1 MRDLDDLGGA
11 FALLERRADA
21 HPLDLTVTQ
30 DHARP
35 QRGRR
40 TGLAIAAAAAVAAVA
55 TGVGFALSGTSGN
68 PAPQHTS
75 VAPVPAASTTTEAG
89 WTQLPT
95 GHYLVIL
102 DKLPGATIRSVIGVG
117 NDKTH
122 IPQFPNDYQEIQ
134 VSSGEGGFVFK
145 VNPSTGWTPPT
156 DEVSQQTTVDGRT
169 AYYGEFLLHPEIPNH
184 PVHPRFALAWQY
196 APGNWATVASW
207 TQDPIPLSVALHVVS
222 QVQIGVGD
230 ELPANPPP
238 GN

>member
-11 FALLERRADA
+11 FALLEGHADA
-21 HPLDLTVTQ
+21 HPLDLTLAQ
-30 DHARP
+30 EQAHP
-35 QRGRR
+35 HRGRR

-55 TGVGFALSGTSGN
+55 TVVGFAVSGSSS
-68 PAPQHTS
+68 PASRHTTAA
-75 VAPVPAASTTTEAG
+75 APVPAASTTDAG
-89 WTQLPT
+89 WAQLPT

-134 VSSGEGGFVFK
+134 VSSDEGGFVFK

-156 DEVSQQTTVDGRT
+156 DAQQVTVDGRI

-196 APGNWATVASW
+196 VPGSWATVASW
-207 TQDPIPLSVALHVVS
+207 TQDPIPLTVAEHIVS
-222 QVQIGVGD
+222 QVTIGVGD

-238 GN
+238 GD

>member
-21 HPLDLTVTQ
+21 HPLDLIITEERA
-30 DHARP
+30 HP
-35 QRGRR
+35 HRGRR

-55 TGVGFALSGTSGN
+55 TGVGFAVSGSSGSS
-68 PAPQHTS
+68 APQHTS
-75 VAPVPAASTTTEAG
+75 AAPAPAASTTEAG

-102 DKLPGATIRSVIGVG
+102 DRLPGAKIRSVIGVG
-117 NDKTH
+117 NDNTH

-134 VSSGEGGFVFK
+134 VSSDEGSFVFK
-145 VNPSTGWTPPT
+145 VNPSTGWAPPT
-156 DEVSQQTTVDGRT
+156 DAQQATVDGRI

-196 APGNWATVASW
+196 APGSWATVASW
-207 TQDPIPLSVALHVVS
+207 TQDPIPLGIAEHIVS
-222 QVQIGVGD
+222 EVTIGVGD